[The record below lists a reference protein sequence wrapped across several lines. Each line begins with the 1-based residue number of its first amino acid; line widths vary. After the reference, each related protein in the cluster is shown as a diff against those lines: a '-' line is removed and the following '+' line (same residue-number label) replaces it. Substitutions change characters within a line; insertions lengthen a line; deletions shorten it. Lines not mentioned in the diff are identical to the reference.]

1 MSELK
6 KKRKTPKKSHKF
18 PRKDIVDHVESEGN
32 GMLLLAD
39 RSDPSKIDVINSF
52 GAQAKIVNGTLERNI
67 KAISDKLKVKAT
79 FKVFIILE

>member
-6 KKRKTPKKSHKF
+6 KK
-18 PRKDIVDHVESEGN
+18 PRKPKVSHNFPHKEIIDHVEYEGN

-39 RSDPSKIDVINSF
+39 RSDSGKIESINSF
-52 GAQAKIVNGTLERNI
+52 GAEAKIVYDALEERI
-67 KAISDKLKVKAT
+67 KLVSDKLKVKAT